1 MSTVVVIGTQWGDEG
16 KGKVVDLLTARAD
29 CVVRF
34 QGGNNAG
41 HTLVVGGRKII
52 LHLTPSGILHPGTV
66 CLIGNGVVVD
76 PKVLLEELERLKDF
90 GVLITPERLVVS
102 AYAHVI
108 MPYHRLLDVAREN
121 RKGQGRIGT
130 TGRGIGPCYED
141 KVARTGVRMHH
152 LLNEKALRHRL
163 EETLEEKNFLLSH
176 YYGQAP
182 VVLEDVLKE
191 YLDYGR
197 RLAPFVADV
206 STRLHE
212 ALQSRK
218 AVLFEG
224 AQGTHLD
231 VDHGTYPFVTSSNT
245 VAGNACCGA
254 GLGPTAIHHVLGIMK
269 AYTTRVGGGPFPTE
283 LTDQTGEHMRSC
295 GGEFGSTTGR
305 PRRCGWLDLSVV
317 KDAVRLNGLA
327 SLAVT
332 KLDVLTG
339 LPRLRMAVGYRC
351 QGNVLDRLPP
361 ELDRMEQCD
370 PIYEDFDG
378 WEEDLRQVRRF
389 EDLPSAAR
397 RYLEAVQDHLGIPF
411 SIISVGPG
419 REQTIVLQDPF
430 RLASERGLSN

>member
-1 MSTVVVIGTQWGDEG
+1 MKTVVVIGTQWGDEG

-29 CVVRF
+29 YVVRF

-52 LHLTPSGILHPGTV
+52 LHLTPSGILHPDKV

-90 GVLITPERLVVS
+90 GVEVTPERLVVS
-102 AYAHVI
+102 SYAHVI
-108 MPYHRLLDVAREN
+108 MPYHRLLDVAREA
-121 RKGQGRIGT
+121 RKGHGKIGT

-141 KVARTGVRMHH
+141 KVARTGVRIHH
-152 LLNEKALRHRL
+152 LLDEKTLRRRL
-163 EETLEEKNFLLSH
+163 EEILEEKNFLLTQF
-176 YYGQAP
+176 YGQPP
-182 VVLEDVLKE
+182 VALETVLHE
-191 YLDYGR
+191 YLHYGQR
-197 RLAPFVADV
+197 IAPFVADV
-206 STRLHE
+206 SVCLKK
-212 ALQSRK
+212 ALDSQK
-218 AVLFEG
+218 TILFEG

-231 VDHGTYPFVTSSNT
+231 VDHGTYPFVTSSST

-254 GLGPTAIHHVLGIMK
+254 GVGPTAIGHVVGIMK

-283 LTDQTGEHMRSC
+283 LNDPTGEHIRSC

-305 PRRCGWLDLSVV
+305 PRRCGWLDLCVV

-351 QGNVLDRLPP
+351 AGTVLDERPP
-361 ELDRMEQCD
+361 ELERIEQCE
-370 PIYEDFDG
+370 PIYEDLEG
-378 WEEDLRQVRRF
+378 WESDLRHVRRF
-389 EDLPSAAR
+389 EDLPTAAR
-397 RYLEAVQDHLGIPF
+397 RYLEAVQDHVGIPF

-419 REQTIVLQDPF
+419 REETIILQDPF
-430 RLASERGLSN
+430 SL